1 MSGQHT
7 KEPWVE
13 GKPVK
18 QGSSAVVFIPINEA
32 TGIATTNPE
41 DARRIVAC
49 VNRIVACVN
58 RCAGMST
65 AFLEQDV
72 DLFTPKNLLI
82 EQNETLKK
90 KNEDLLIGLR
100 QLMDD
105 CKQSKRLGNTMIYI
119 QKLLQSAGDQS

>member
-1 MSGQHT
+1 MRNQHT
-7 KEPWVE
+7 KEPWTLGEERPQPNSHVVLISVNE
-13 GKPVK
+13 TT
-18 QGSSAVVFIPINEA
+18 AVA
-32 TGIATTNPE
+32 TGNPE

-49 VNRIVACVN
+49 VNR
-58 RCAGMST
+58 CAGMST
-65 AFLEQDV
+65 EFLEQDV